1 LVIRAFDIPGNYGPD
16 FTTEIT
22 VTNAGPTIT
31 TCPAAIPTVQVG
43 TTGSLTA
50 VATDD
55 CDALTWSPVSTT
67 LPGGLGDVTSVAGG
81 VIVIDPTVGPPG
93 VYNVVVEVS
102 DGLLTDECTVQFS
115 VIEGAPYSVTIE
127 KTHGTLQ
134 GHFVDVALT
143 LDGVDANE
151 GFGGFDLLVAYD
163 NSALSFQ
170 MAYEGSIY
178 TTCGWEYFTYRFG
191 ADGNCGNGCPSGL
204 TRVVGIAETN
214 NGPHHPGC
222 EVLDADFTATLAYLR
237 FLVSNDRTLECQYV
251 PIRFFWIDCGDNTLS
266 NWTGSKLFIS
276 AQVFDFDNATPI
288 NNGTYGFPTY
298 LGAQADCLEHALPGK
313 PLPERYV
320 DFYNGGVDI
329 ACADSIDAR
338 GDINLNGI
346 AYEIADAVMFTNYF
360 ISGLGAFEY
369 VEGAIAA
376 SDVNADGIPLSVA
389 DLVYLIRV
397 VVGDALPYPKT
408 APLEANFTFENGVV
422 SVDAEM
428 GAAFLTFEGTV
439 APILNA
445 PGMKM
450 VSGVADGQTRV
461 LVFNDETAG
470 ASFTGEFLTVD
481 GKLLNVEFATY
492 EGQPVAAKNVPKTF
506 KVFQNYPNPFN
517 PSTVLSFALPTG
529 GDWKVEMFNVTGQKV
544 DMFSGTA
551 QAGTVEFEWNAG
563 DLASGVYFY
572 KVTAG
577 NNVETKKAILLK

>member
-1 LVIRAFDIPGNYGPD
+1 
-16 FTTEIT
+16 
-22 VTNAGPTIT
+22 
-31 TCPAAIPTVQVG
+31 
-43 TTGSLTA
+43 
-50 VATDD
+50 
-55 CDALTWSPVSTT
+55 
-67 LPGGLGDVTSVAGG
+67 
-81 VIVIDPTVGPPG
+81 
-93 VYNVVVEVS
+93 
-102 DGLLTDECTVQFS
+102 
-115 VIEGAPYSVTIE
+115 
-127 KTHGTLQ
+127 
-134 GHFVDVALT
+134 
-143 LDGVDANE
+143 
-151 GFGGFDLLVAYD
+151 
-163 NSALSFQ
+163 
-170 MAYEGSIY
+170 
-178 TTCGWEYFTYRFG
+178 
-191 ADGNCGNGCPSGL
+191 
-204 TRVVGIAETN
+204 
-214 NGPHHPGC
+214 
-222 EVLDADFTATLAYLR
+222 
-237 FLVSNDRTLECQYV
+237 V